1 MSEEPDWS
9 GGVGFGHSCG
19 RSGEVGVETV
29 LRQGSL
35 LWNQSH
41 HHPRCDHNPH
51 AGHAD
56 HVECVD
62 WSGFAGEGGW
72 GVPEQF
78 HGCHGGAHG

>member
-41 HHPRCDHNPH
+41 HHPDSDN
-51 AGHAD
+51 D
-56 HVECVD
+56 
-62 WSGFAGEGGW
+62 
-72 GVPEQF
+72 
-78 HGCHGGAHG
+78 